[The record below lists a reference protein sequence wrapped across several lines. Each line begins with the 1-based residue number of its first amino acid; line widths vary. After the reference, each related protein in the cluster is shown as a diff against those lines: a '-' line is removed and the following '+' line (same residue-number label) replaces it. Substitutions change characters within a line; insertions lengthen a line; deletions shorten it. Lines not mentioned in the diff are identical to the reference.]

1 MIEKQ
6 KFIKFLNYIG
16 IRNEDH
22 QDLIYVFYENGI
34 KNHYR
39 VSRLVDYVE
48 KYRYGA
54 DTIVDY
60 VIRPDFRKNMDEEVE
75 KYGNR
80 EWSKELKKKAK

>member
-1 MIEKQ
+1 MRNKMNKE

-16 IRNEDH
+16 IRNKNH
-22 QDLIYVFYENGI
+22 QQWIYVFYRNGI

-39 VSRLVDYVE
+39 VSKLADYV
-48 KYRYGA
+48 A

-80 EWSKELKKKAK
+80 EWSKELKINEVSQ